1 MIWWQVL
8 IVIAVSY
15 LCGNVSVARI
25 ISKKKNQD
33 ITKYNNHD
41 IDIDA
46 VKIQNIYVT
55 TRISQAAFYSYI
67 YFPISNPP

>member
-1 MIWWQVL
+1 M
-8 IVIAVSY
+8 
-15 LCGNVSVARI
+15 I
-25 ISKKKNQD
+25 ISCKTTVLYHNQD
-33 ITKYNNHD
+33 VD
-41 IDIDA
+41 IDT